1 MEYNLTNPLPA
12 LLKHFR
18 KKAGLTQTDVAT
30 VLSMSRSGYAN
41 YEEGR
46 NIPNIEQ
53 TLQLSELLN
62 HDLLYAYTLSSRYM
76 RARSGKSRQM
86 VMESDTYLD
95 ALNTNGNATS
105 LVANY
110 LQLNSSDKQLVDK
123 FVESLA
129 AKLPPTKP
137 KNESVTKDENFNP

>member
-1 MEYNLTNPLPA
+1 MEYNATNPLPS

-30 VLSMSRSGYAN
+30 ALSMSRSGYAN

-53 TLQLSELLN
+53 TLQLSELLH

-76 RARSGKSRQM
+76 RARSNRSRQM
-86 VMESDTYLD
+86 VMESGTYIAAIKTNENMA
-95 ALNTNGNATS
+95 ALMTNYQMLGTK
-105 LVANY
+105 
-110 LQLNSSDKQLVDK
+110 DKMLVDK

-129 AKLPPTKP
+129 AKTNKPTDITSD
-137 KNESVTKDENFNP
+137 NEQT

>member
-1 MEYNLTNPLPA
+1 MEYNATNPLPS

-30 VLSMSRSGYAN
+30 ALSMSRSGYAN

-53 TLQLSELLN
+53 TLQLSELLH
-62 HDLLYAYTLSSRYM
+62 HDLLYEYTLSSRYM
-76 RARSGKSRQM
+76 RARSNRSRQM
-86 VMESDTYLD
+86 VMESDTYLSAIKTNENMA
-95 ALNTNGNATS
+95 ALMTNYQMLGTK
-105 LVANY
+105 
-110 LQLNSSDKQLVDK
+110 DKMLVDK

-129 AKLPPTKP
+129 AKTNKPTDITSD
-137 KNESVTKDENFNP
+137 NEQT

>member
-1 MEYNLTNPLPA
+1 MEYNATNPLPS

-30 VLSMSRSGYAN
+30 ALSMSRSGYAN

-53 TLQLSELLN
+53 TLQLSELLH

-76 RARSGKSRQM
+76 RARSNRSRQM
-86 VMESDTYLD
+86 VMESDTYLATIKTNENMA
-95 ALNTNGNATS
+95 ALMTNYQMLGTK
-105 LVANY
+105 
-110 LQLNSSDKQLVDK
+110 DKMLVDK

-129 AKLPPTKP
+129 AKTNKPTDITSD
-137 KNESVTKDENFNP
+137 NEQT

>member
-1 MEYNLTNPLPA
+1 MEYNATNPLPS

-30 VLSMSRSGYAN
+30 ALSMSRSGYAN

-53 TLQLSELLN
+53 TLQLSELLH

-76 RARSGKSRQM
+76 RARSNRSRQM
-86 VMESDTYLD
+86 VMESDTYLAAIKTNENMA
-95 ALNTNGNATS
+95 ALMTNYQMLGTK
-105 LVANY
+105 
-110 LQLNSSDKQLVDK
+110 DKMLVDK

-129 AKLPPTKP
+129 AKTNKPTDITSD
-137 KNESVTKDENFNP
+137 NEQTISR

>member
-1 MEYNLTNPLPA
+1 MEYNATNPLSS

-30 VLSMSRSGYAN
+30 ALSMSRSGYAN

-53 TLQLSELLN
+53 TLQLSELLH

-76 RARSGKSRQM
+76 RARSNRSRQM
-86 VMESDTYLD
+86 VMESDTYLAAIKTNENMA
-95 ALNTNGNATS
+95 ALMTNYQMLGTK
-105 LVANY
+105 
-110 LQLNSSDKQLVDK
+110 DKMLVDK

-129 AKLPPTKP
+129 AKTNKPTDITSD
-137 KNESVTKDENFNP
+137 NGQT

>member
-1 MEYNLTNPLPA
+1 MEYNATNPLPS

-30 VLSMSRSGYAN
+30 ALSMSRSGYAN

-53 TLQLSELLN
+53 TLQLSELLH

-76 RARSGKSRQM
+76 RARSNRSRQM
-86 VMESDTYLD
+86 VMESGTYLAAIKTHENMA
-95 ALNTNGNATS
+95 ALMTNYQMLGTK
-105 LVANY
+105 
-110 LQLNSSDKQLVDK
+110 DKMLVDK

-129 AKLPPTKP
+129 AKTNKPTDITSD
-137 KNESVTKDENFNP
+137 NEQT

>member
-1 MEYNLTNPLPA
+1 MEYNATNPLPS

-30 VLSMSRSGYAN
+30 ALSMSRSGYAN

-53 TLQLSELLN
+53 TLQLSELLH

-76 RARSGKSRQM
+76 RARSNRSRQM
-86 VMESDTYLD
+86 VMESGTYLAAIKTNKNMA
-95 ALNTNGNATS
+95 ALMTNYQMLGTK
-105 LVANY
+105 
-110 LQLNSSDKQLVDK
+110 DKMLVDK

-129 AKLPPTKP
+129 AKTNKPTDITSD
-137 KNESVTKDENFNP
+137 NEQT

>member
-1 MEYNLTNPLPA
+1 MEYNATNPLPS

-30 VLSMSRSGYAN
+30 ALSMSRSGYAN

-53 TLQLSELLN
+53 TLQLSELLH

-76 RARSGKSRQM
+76 RARSNRSRQM
-86 VMESDTYLD
+86 VMESDTYLAAIKTNENIA
-95 ALNTNGNATS
+95 ALMTNYQMLGTK
-105 LVANY
+105 
-110 LQLNSSDKQLVDK
+110 DKMLVDK

-129 AKLPPTKP
+129 AKTNKPTDITSD
-137 KNESVTKDENFNP
+137 NEQT

>member
-1 MEYNLTNPLPA
+1 MEYNATNPLPS

-18 KKAGLTQTDVAT
+18 KKAGPTQTDVAT
-30 VLSMSRSGYAN
+30 ALSMSRSGYAN

-53 TLQLSELLN
+53 TLQLSELLH

-76 RARSGKSRQM
+76 RARSNRSRQM
-86 VMESDTYLD
+86 VMESGTYLAAIKTNENMA
-95 ALNTNGNATS
+95 ALMTNYQMLGTK
-105 LVANY
+105 
-110 LQLNSSDKQLVDK
+110 DKMLVDK

-129 AKLPPTKP
+129 AKTNKPTDITSD
-137 KNESVTKDENFNP
+137 NEQT

>member
-1 MEYNLTNPLPA
+1 MEYNATNPLPS

-30 VLSMSRSGYAN
+30 ALSMSRSGYAN

-53 TLQLSELLN
+53 TLQLSELLH

-76 RARSGKSRQM
+76 RARSNRSRQM
-86 VMESDTYLD
+86 GMESDTYLAAIKTNENMA
-95 ALNTNGNATS
+95 ALMTNYQMLGTK
-105 LVANY
+105 
-110 LQLNSSDKQLVDK
+110 DKMLVDK

-129 AKLPPTKP
+129 AKTNKPTDITSD
-137 KNESVTKDENFNP
+137 NEQT

>member
-1 MEYNLTNPLPA
+1 MEYNATNPLPS

-30 VLSMSRSGYAN
+30 ALSMSRSGYAN

-53 TLQLSELLN
+53 TLQLSELL
-62 HDLLYAYTLSSRYM
+62 HLDLLYAYTLSSRYM
-76 RARSGKSRQM
+76 RARSNRSRQM
-86 VMESDTYLD
+86 VMESGTYLAAIKTNENMA
-95 ALNTNGNATS
+95 ALMTNYQMLGTK
-105 LVANY
+105 
-110 LQLNSSDKQLVDK
+110 DKMLVDK

-129 AKLPPTKP
+129 AKTNKPTDITSD
-137 KNESVTKDENFNP
+137 NEQT

>member
-1 MEYNLTNPLPA
+1 MEYNATNPLPS

-30 VLSMSRSGYAN
+30 ALSMSRSGYAN

-53 TLQLSELLN
+53 TLQLSELLH

-76 RARSGKSRQM
+76 RARSNRSRQM
-86 VMESDTYLD
+86 VMESDTYLAAIKTNENMA
-95 ALNTNGNATS
+95 ALMTNYQMLGTK
-105 LVANY
+105 
-110 LQLNSSDKQLVDK
+110 DKMLVDK

-129 AKLPPTKP
+129 AKTNKPTDITSD
-137 KNESVTKDENFNP
+137 NGQT

>member
-1 MEYNLTNPLPA
+1 MEYNATNPLPS

-30 VLSMSRSGYAN
+30 ALSMSRSGYAN

-53 TLQLSELLN
+53 TLQLSELLH

-76 RARSGKSRQM
+76 RARSGRSKQM
-86 VMESDTYLD
+86 VMESDTYLAAIRTNENMA
-95 ALNTNGNATS
+95 ALMTNYQMLGAK
-105 LVANY
+105 
-110 LQLNSSDKQLVDK
+110 DKRLVDK

-129 AKLPPTKP
+129 AKSSKQSEDTSGDEPT
-137 KNESVTKDENFNP
+137 

>member
-1 MEYNLTNPLPA
+1 MEYNATNPLPS

-30 VLSMSRSGYAN
+30 ALSMSRSGYAN

-53 TLQLSELLN
+53 TLQLSELLH

-76 RARSGKSRQM
+76 RARSNRSRQM
-86 VMESDTYLD
+86 VMESDTYLAAIKTNENMA
-95 ALNTNGNATS
+95 ALMTNYQMLGTK
-105 LVANY
+105 
-110 LQLNSSDKQLVDK
+110 DKMLVDK

-129 AKLPPTKP
+129 VKTNKPTDITSD
-137 KNESVTKDENFNP
+137 NEQT

>member
-1 MEYNLTNPLPA
+1 MEYNATNPLPA

-30 VLSMSRSGYAN
+30 ALSMSRSGYAN

-53 TLQLSELLN
+53 TMQLSELLH

-76 RARSGKSRQM
+76 RTRSERSKQM
-86 VMESDTYLD
+86 VMESDSYL
-95 ALNTNGNATS
+95 AAIKTNENLAALMINYQHLNTKDKR
-105 LVANY
+105 LVE
-110 LQLNSSDKQLVDK
+110 K

-129 AKLPPTKP
+129 AKTAQEFTGSSDD
-137 KNESVTKDENFNP
+137 N

>member
-1 MEYNLTNPLPA
+1 MEYNATNPLPS

-18 KKAGLTQTDVAT
+18 KKAGLAQTDVAT
-30 VLSMSRSGYAN
+30 ALSMSRSGYAN

-53 TLQLSELLN
+53 TLQLSELLH

-76 RARSGKSRQM
+76 RARSNRSRQM
-86 VMESDTYLD
+86 VMESGTYLAAIKTNENMA
-95 ALNTNGNATS
+95 ALMTNYQMLGTK
-105 LVANY
+105 
-110 LQLNSSDKQLVDK
+110 DKMLVDK

-129 AKLPPTKP
+129 AKTNKPTDITSD
-137 KNESVTKDENFNP
+137 NEQT

>member
-1 MEYNLTNPLPA
+1 MEYNATNPLPS

-30 VLSMSRSGYAN
+30 ALSMSRSGYAN

-53 TLQLSELLN
+53 TLQLSELL
-62 HDLLYAYTLSSRYM
+62 HHELLYAYTLSSRYM
-76 RARSGKSRQM
+76 RARSNRSRQM
-86 VMESDTYLD
+86 VMESGTYLAAIKTNENMA
-95 ALNTNGNATS
+95 ALMTNYQMLGTK
-105 LVANY
+105 
-110 LQLNSSDKQLVDK
+110 DKMLVDK

-129 AKLPPTKP
+129 AKTNKPTDITSD
-137 KNESVTKDENFNP
+137 NEQT

>member
-1 MEYNLTNPLPA
+1 MEYNATNPLPS

-30 VLSMSRSGYAN
+30 ALSMSRSGYTN

-53 TLQLSELLN
+53 TLQLSELLH

-76 RARSGKSRQM
+76 RARSNRSRQM
-86 VMESDTYLD
+86 VMESGTYLAAIKTNENMA
-95 ALNTNGNATS
+95 ALMTNYQMLGTK
-105 LVANY
+105 
-110 LQLNSSDKQLVDK
+110 DKMLVDK

-129 AKLPPTKP
+129 AKTNKPTDITSD
-137 KNESVTKDENFNP
+137 NEQT

>member
-1 MEYNLTNPLPA
+1 MEYNATNPLPS

-30 VLSMSRSGYAN
+30 ALSMSRSGYAN

-53 TLQLSELLN
+53 TLQLSELLH

-76 RARSGKSRQM
+76 RARSNRSRQM
-86 VMESDTYLD
+86 VMESDTYLAAIKTNENMA
-95 ALNTNGNATS
+95 ALMTNYQMLGTK
-105 LVANY
+105 
-110 LQLNSSDKQLVDK
+110 DKMLVDK

-129 AKLPPTKP
+129 AKTNKPTDITSDT
-137 KNESVTKDENFNP
+137 EQT

>member
-1 MEYNLTNPLPA
+1 MEYNATNPLPS

-30 VLSMSRSGYAN
+30 ALSMSRSGYAN

-53 TLQLSELLN
+53 TLQLSELLH

-76 RARSGKSRQM
+76 RARSNRSRQM
-86 VMESDTYLD
+86 VMESDTYLAAIKTND
-95 ALNTNGNATS
+95 NRAALMTNYQMLGTK
-105 LVANY
+105 
-110 LQLNSSDKQLVDK
+110 DKMLVDK

-129 AKLPPTKP
+129 AKTNKPTDITSD
-137 KNESVTKDENFNP
+137 NEQT

>member
-1 MEYNLTNPLPA
+1 MEYNATNPLPS

-30 VLSMSRSGYAN
+30 ALSMSRSGYAN

-53 TLQLSELLN
+53 TLQLSELLH

-76 RARSGKSRQM
+76 RARSNRSRQM
-86 VMESDTYLD
+86 VMESDTYLAAIKTNENTA
-95 ALNTNGNATS
+95 ALMTNYQMLGTK
-105 LVANY
+105 
-110 LQLNSSDKQLVDK
+110 DKMLVDK

-129 AKLPPTKP
+129 AKTNKPTDITSD
-137 KNESVTKDENFNP
+137 NEQT

>member
-1 MEYNLTNPLPA
+1 MEYNATNPLPP

-30 VLSMSRSGYAN
+30 ALSMSRSGYAN

-53 TLQLSELLN
+53 TLQLSELLH

-76 RARSGKSRQM
+76 RARSNRSRQM
-86 VMESDTYLD
+86 VMESGTYLAAIKTNENMA
-95 ALNTNGNATS
+95 ALMTNYQMLGTK
-105 LVANY
+105 
-110 LQLNSSDKQLVDK
+110 DKMLVDK

-129 AKLPPTKP
+129 AKTNKPTDITSD
-137 KNESVTKDENFNP
+137 NEQT

>member
-1 MEYNLTNPLPA
+1 MEYNATNPLPS

-30 VLSMSRSGYAN
+30 ALSLSRSGYAN

-53 TLQLSELLN
+53 TLQLSELLH

-76 RARSGKSRQM
+76 RARSNRSRQM
-86 VMESDTYLD
+86 VMESGTYLAAIKTNENMA
-95 ALNTNGNATS
+95 ALMTNYQMLGTK
-105 LVANY
+105 
-110 LQLNSSDKQLVDK
+110 DKMLVDK

-129 AKLPPTKP
+129 AKTNKPTDITSD
-137 KNESVTKDENFNP
+137 NEQT

>member
-1 MEYNLTNPLPA
+1 MEYNATNPLPS

-30 VLSMSRSGYAN
+30 ALSMSRSGYAN

-53 TLQLSELLN
+53 TLQLSELLH
-62 HDLLYAYTLSSRYM
+62 HDLLYAYTLSSRYI
-76 RARSGKSRQM
+76 RARSNRSRQM
-86 VMESDTYLD
+86 VMESDTYLSAIKTNENMA
-95 ALNTNGNATS
+95 ALMTNYQMLGTK
-105 LVANY
+105 
-110 LQLNSSDKQLVDK
+110 DKMLVDK

-129 AKLPPTKP
+129 AKTNKPTDITSD
-137 KNESVTKDENFNP
+137 NEQT

>member
-1 MEYNLTNPLPA
+1 MEYNATNPLPS

-30 VLSMSRSGYAN
+30 ALSMSRSGYAN

-53 TLQLSELLN
+53 TLQLSELLH

-76 RARSGKSRQM
+76 RARSNRSRQM
-86 VMESDTYLD
+86 VMESDTYLSAIKTNENMA
-95 ALNTNGNATS
+95 ALMTNYQMLGTK
-105 LVANY
+105 
-110 LQLNSSDKQLVDK
+110 DKMLVDK

-129 AKLPPTKP
+129 AKTNKPTDITSD
-137 KNESVTKDENFNP
+137 NEQT

>member
-1 MEYNLTNPLPA
+1 MEYNATNPLPS

-30 VLSMSRSGYAN
+30 ALSMSRSGYAN

-53 TLQLSELLN
+53 TLQLSELLH

-76 RARSGKSRQM
+76 RARSNRSRQM
-86 VMESDTYLD
+86 VMESDTYLAAIKTNENMA
-95 ALNTNGNATS
+95 ALMTNYRMLGTK
-105 LVANY
+105 
-110 LQLNSSDKQLVDK
+110 DKMLVDK

-129 AKLPPTKP
+129 AKTNKPTDITSD
-137 KNESVTKDENFNP
+137 NEQT

>member
-1 MEYNLTNPLPA
+1 MEYNATNPLPS

-30 VLSMSRSGYAN
+30 ALSMSRSGYAN

-53 TLQLSELLN
+53 TLQLSELLH

-76 RARSGKSRQM
+76 RARSNRSRQM
-86 VMESDTYLD
+86 VMESDTYLTAIKTNENMA
-95 ALNTNGNATS
+95 ALMTNYQMLGTK
-105 LVANY
+105 
-110 LQLNSSDKQLVDK
+110 DKMLVDK

-129 AKLPPTKP
+129 AKTNKPTDITSD
-137 KNESVTKDENFNP
+137 NEQT

>member
-1 MEYNLTNPLPA
+1 MEYNATTPLPS

-30 VLSMSRSGYAN
+30 ALSMSRSGYAN

-53 TLQLSELLN
+53 TLQLSELLH

-76 RARSGKSRQM
+76 RARSNRSRQM
-86 VMESDTYLD
+86 VMESDTYLSAIKTNENMA
-95 ALNTNGNATS
+95 ALMTNYQMLGTK
-105 LVANY
+105 Y
-110 LQLNSSDKQLVDK
+110 KMLVDK

-129 AKLPPTKP
+129 AKTNKPTDITSD
-137 KNESVTKDENFNP
+137 NEQT

>member
-1 MEYNLTNPLPA
+1 MEYNATNPLPS

-30 VLSMSRSGYAN
+30 ALSMSRSGYAN

-53 TLQLSELLN
+53 TLQLSELLH

-76 RARSGKSRQM
+76 RARSNRSRQM
-86 VMESDTYLD
+86 VMESDTYLSAIKTNKNMA
-95 ALNTNGNATS
+95 ALMTNYQMLGTK
-105 LVANY
+105 
-110 LQLNSSDKQLVDK
+110 DKMLVDK

-129 AKLPPTKP
+129 AKTNKPTDITSD
-137 KNESVTKDENFNP
+137 NEQT

>member
-1 MEYNLTNPLPA
+1 MEYNATNPLPS

-30 VLSMSRSGYAN
+30 ALSMSRSGYAN

-53 TLQLSELLN
+53 TLQLSELLH

-76 RARSGKSRQM
+76 RARSNRSRQM
-86 VMESDTYLD
+86 VMESDTYLSAIKTNENMA
-95 ALNTNGNATS
+95 ALMTNYQMLGTK
-105 LVANY
+105 
-110 LQLNSSDKQLVDK
+110 DRMLVDK

-129 AKLPPTKP
+129 AKTNKPTDITSD
-137 KNESVTKDENFNP
+137 NQQT

>member
-1 MEYNLTNPLPA
+1 MEYNATNPLPS

-30 VLSMSRSGYAN
+30 ALSMSRSGYAN

-53 TLQLSELLN
+53 TLQLSDLLH

-76 RARSGKSRQM
+76 RARSNRSRQM
-86 VMESDTYLD
+86 VMESDTYLSAIKTNENMA
-95 ALNTNGNATS
+95 ALMTNYQMLGTK
-105 LVANY
+105 
-110 LQLNSSDKQLVDK
+110 DKMLVDK

-129 AKLPPTKP
+129 AKTNKPTDITSD
-137 KNESVTKDENFNP
+137 NEQT

>member
-1 MEYNLTNPLPA
+1 MEYNATNPLPS

-30 VLSMSRSGYAN
+30 ALSMSRSGSAN

-53 TLQLSELLN
+53 TLQLSELLH

-76 RARSGKSRQM
+76 RARSNRSRQM
-86 VMESDTYLD
+86 VMESDTYLAAIKTNENMA
-95 ALNTNGNATS
+95 ALMTNYQMLGTK
-105 LVANY
+105 
-110 LQLNSSDKQLVDK
+110 DKMLVDK

-129 AKLPPTKP
+129 AKTNKPTDITSD
-137 KNESVTKDENFNP
+137 NEQT

>member
-1 MEYNLTNPLPA
+1 MEYNATNPLPS
-12 LLKHFR
+12 LLKHLR

-30 VLSMSRSGYAN
+30 ALSMSRSGYAN

-53 TLQLSELLN
+53 TLQLSELLH

-76 RARSGKSRQM
+76 RARSNRSRQM
-86 VMESDTYLD
+86 VMESDTYLSAIKTNENMA
-95 ALNTNGNATS
+95 ALMTNYQMLGTK
-105 LVANY
+105 
-110 LQLNSSDKQLVDK
+110 DKMLVDK

-129 AKLPPTKP
+129 AKTNKPTDITSD
-137 KNESVTKDENFNP
+137 NEQT

>member
-1 MEYNLTNPLPA
+1 MEYNATNPLPS

-30 VLSMSRSGYAN
+30 ALSMSRSGYAN

-53 TLQLSELLN
+53 TLQLSELLH

-76 RARSGKSRQM
+76 RARSNSSRQM
-86 VMESDTYLD
+86 VMESDTYLSAIKTNENMA
-95 ALNTNGNATS
+95 ALMTNYQMLGTK
-105 LVANY
+105 
-110 LQLNSSDKQLVDK
+110 DKMLVDK

-129 AKLPPTKP
+129 AKTNKPTDITSD
-137 KNESVTKDENFNP
+137 NEQT

>member
-1 MEYNLTNPLPA
+1 MEYNATNPLPS

-30 VLSMSRSGYAN
+30 ALSMSRSGYAN

-53 TLQLSELLN
+53 TLQLSELLH
-62 HDLLYAYTLSSRYM
+62 HDLLYAYILSSRYM
-76 RARSGKSRQM
+76 RARSNRSRQM
-86 VMESDTYLD
+86 VMESDTYLAAIKTNENMA
-95 ALNTNGNATS
+95 ALMTNYQMLGTK
-105 LVANY
+105 
-110 LQLNSSDKQLVDK
+110 DKMLVDK

-129 AKLPPTKP
+129 AKTNKPTDITSD
-137 KNESVTKDENFNP
+137 NEQT